1 MEGQS
6 CSKYEFPEPVEH
18 LSELDIEKGRYSPE
32 EQLLLYNNLSNAT
45 PNSPEQQNILEEICS
60 DIENNRSKLYFIQ
73 GMGGS
78 GKSALCK
85 KLLAWARSKEK
96 ICLGC
101 ASTGLAATIYENFNT
116 AHSLFKY
123 PVLEDED
130 RDEANI
136 VECQLSTECNPKRLE
151 LLQAAAVIVWDEFP
165 SNHRELFEAVYRA
178 LNNFNGKVCVAF
190 GDLEQIAPVVPHG
203 SR

>member
-45 PNSPEQQNILEEICS
+45 PNTPEQQNILEEICS

-85 KLLAWARSKEK
+85 KLSTWTLSKEK
-96 ICLGC
+96 ICL
-101 ASTGLAATIYENFNT
+101 AATIHEDFNI
-116 AHSLFKY
+116 AHIF
-123 PVLEDED
+123 
-130 RDEANI
+130 
-136 VECQLSTECNPKRLE
+136 LSTLFLKMQMEMKQTLSS
-151 LLQAAAVIVWDEFP
+151 VI
-165 SNHRELFEAVYRA
+165 
-178 LNNFNGKVCVAF
+178 
-190 GDLEQIAPVVPHG
+190 
-203 SR
+203 